1 MIRKHTQTDRLTHVL
16 ECGLLSISLET
27 NPFVILV
34 LQLQI
39 FSSVCVCV
47 FVFLRFALFLLL
59 APIADVTGRFM
70 RLCCLIRC
78 HHQDGST

>member
-1 MIRKHTQTDRLTHVL
+1 MIRKHTQTDPHVL

-39 FSSVCVCV
+39 FSVSL
-47 FVFLRFALFLLL
+47 FFLLCFCAL
-59 APIADVTGRFM
+59 LYF
-70 RLCCLIRC
+70 CY
-78 HHQDGST
+78 